1 MAQEQVATTDENAVA
16 PPVEESW
23 FARISGAMR
32 DPHYRNFYFGTILQF
47 GSMNMQLVVRGWL
60 VFHITGSFAALGTMS
75 LANAIP
81 TLFFSPIGGVI
92 ADSAPKKT
100 IIQVG
105 QAYNAVNAA
114 ILAILAAGFFG
125 LQLEF
130 WHLFLS
136 AFLQGMVNSVMQP
149 SRQSF
154 ISDIV
159 PREKLTNAIGLNAT
173 AQTFMQLTAPGLAGF
188 MIAVYS
194 PAIVFWTMAA
204 MYVVA
209 VFFTARLP
217 KHPLYAFVRGQGA
230 VPGGAMGRGG
240 HGRPPSGFADLVAG
254 FKYVAHDQTIRTV
267 IGVNFLIVVVAM
279 PYTQLLPGFV
289 QAVLHKGAF
298 EQGVL
303 QSVQGLGALGGA
315 MFVATAAATGRGKM
329 FLFCGA
335 LLGAGILAFSFSTS
349 YWLSIPIMMII
360 GAGQTGRMALGQVL
374 IQSYS
379 EEQYRGRV
387 MSVWFMEFGLVQ
399 FGTFIVGIMA
409 EFLGPQI
416 AIGGMAAVLLA
427 IMCLLFVRGKV
438 MRALD

>member
-1 MAQEQVATTDENAVA
+1 MAQDRATTADENAVA
-16 PPVEESW
+16 EAEAEESW
-23 FARISGAMR
+23 LQRTSAAMR
-32 DPHYRNFYFGTILQF
+32 DPHYRNFYFGNVLQF

-81 TLFFSPIGGVI
+81 TLFFSPIGGVV
-92 ADSAPKKT
+92 ADRAPKKT
-100 IIQVG
+100 IIQIG
-105 QAYNAVNAA
+105 QGYNAINAA
-114 ILAILAAGFFG
+114 LLAILAAGWFG
-125 LQLEF
+125 LHLEF

-136 AFLQGMVNSVMQP
+136 AFLQGTVNSVMQP

-217 KHPLYAFVRGQGA
+217 RHPLYAFVRGQGA
-230 VPGGAMGRGG
+230 TGGGAMG

-267 IGVNFLIVVVAM
+267 IAVNFLIVVVAM

-335 LLGAGILAFSFSTS
+335 LLGAGILAFSFSTN

-409 EFLGPQI
+409 EFMGPQI
-416 AIGGMAAVLLA
+416 AIGSLAAVLLA

>member
-1 MAQEQVATTDENAVA
+1 MAVDPSATTAESAGVVA
-16 PPVEESW
+16 ARKEGW
-23 FARISGAMR
+23 FTRTSSAMR
-32 DPHYRNFYFGTILQF
+32 DPHYRNFYIGNVMQF

-81 TLFFSPIGGVI
+81 TLIFSPIGGVV
-92 ADSAPKKT
+92 ADRMPKKT
-100 IIQVG
+100 IIQAG
-105 QAYNAVNAA
+105 QIYNAINAA
-114 ILAILAAGFFG
+114 LLAILAAGMFG
-125 LQLEF
+125 MQLEF

-159 PREKLTNAIGLNAT
+159 PRERLTNAIGLNAT

-188 MIAVYS
+188 MIAAYS

-209 VFFTARLP
+209 VAFTMRLP
-217 KHPLYAFVRGQGA
+217 KNPLYAFVRSGA
-230 VPGGAMGRGG
+230 GHGGG
-240 HGRPPSGFADLVAG
+240 HGRAPSGFADLVEG
-254 FKYVAHDQTIRTV
+254 FRYVIHDPVIRMV
-267 IGVNFLIVVVAM
+267 IAVNFLIVIVAM
-279 PYTQLLPGFV
+279 PYTMLLPGFV
-289 QAVLHKGAF
+289 QSILHKGAF

-303 QSVQGLGALGGA
+303 QSMQGVGALGGA
-315 MFVATAAATGRGKM
+315 MFVASAAATGRGRM
-329 FLFCGA
+329 FLVCGA
-335 LLGAGILAFSFSTS
+335 ILGVGILAFSLSTN
-349 YWLSIPIMMII
+349 YWISLPIMIFI

-399 FGTFIVGIMA
+399 FGTFIVGLLA
-409 EFLGPQI
+409 EAFGAQI
-416 AIGGMAAVLLA
+416 AIGGLAAVLVLA
-427 IMCLLFVRGKV
+427 IAYLGVFGKQ
-438 MRALD
+438 MKALD